1 MIYAIF
7 AHMMIFYNKLEAGGS
22 TTEEL
27 HVPFDNRC
35 DMATM
40 SSRNCTT
47 NIFCSCQVV
56 RHLCHRLDT
65 FCRQYKKVDIVCLK
79 TGECITYEN
88 ETAMMGLCPYYP
100 KHLSW
105 GDYCSVPLKVYQKLP
120 ANLTQLTKFFCR
132 DYNREGS
139 LCSKCKPGYGPA
151 VYAFSLMCVKC
162 NNDGLGWLLY
172 ISLVLFPITIFFIFI
187 VVFNVRATH
196 PMLMSLIFMSQ
207 VFSST
212 DQSFLTLSSIY
223 DQHAHTRWL
232 HQLLVKVLCGIWNLD
247 FLRDVIPPFCLSSH
261 LSNIHGL
268 YLESLYIVYPLILIL
283 ISYICIELHANNFKP
298 IILLWRPLHKCFS
311 RFRRAWDPKASI
323 INTFSSFFL
332 LTSSRTIYA
341 AVRSLHTVEMYEAI
355 PHYDLI
361 ARRVLYIDL
370 NASRTL
376 PLIYGIT
383 LIVLFLFPT
392 ILFCTYPIKCI
403 RVSIEYLLSLKSQN
417 ALRVFMD
424 TFHGHCKDGTDRSRD
439 FRAVSGLPMLV
450 LLAVTSLQIFW
461 STSLDSLPAIPL
473 VCFAVSFF
481 IASARPYKKTTINV
495 VVSFMFGL
503 TAFYLTVISHTFAEH
518 KHVKALI
525 FLLLTCILVPHL
537 VLISYISYKLFSRSN
552 NCVWH
557 LFEIIC
563 SKTLARFFNDKSSER
578 NHYDSERED
587 SSLLN
592 T

>member
-1 MIYAIF
+1 M
-7 AHMMIFYNKLEAGGS
+7 
-22 TTEEL
+22 
-27 HVPFDNRC
+27 
-35 DMATM
+35 
-40 SSRNCTT
+40 
-47 NIFCSCQVV
+47 
-56 RHLCHRLDT
+56 
-65 FCRQYKKVDIVCLK
+65 
-79 TGECITYEN
+79 
-88 ETAMMGLCPYYP
+88 
-100 KHLSW
+100 
-105 GDYCSVPLKVYQKLP
+105 YQKLP
-120 ANLTQLTKFFCR
+120 ANFTQLTKFFCG
-132 DYNREGS
+132 DYNREGP

-212 DQSFLTLSSIY
+212 DQSFLTLLSIY
-223 DQHAHTRWL
+223 EQRAHTRWL
-232 HQLLVKVLCGIWNLD
+232 HQLVKVLCGIWNLD
-247 FLRDVIPPFCLSSH
+247 FLRDLIPPFCLSSH
-261 LSNIHGL
+261 LSNVHGL
-268 YLESLYIVYPLILIL
+268 YLESLYIVYPLTLIL
-283 ISYICIELHANNFKP
+283 ITYICIELHANNFKP
-298 IILLWRPLHKCFS
+298 IILLWKPFHKCFS
-311 RFRRAWDPKASI
+311 RLRRAWDPKASI
-323 INTFSSFFL
+323 INAFSSFFL

-341 AVRSLHTVEMYEAI
+341 AVRSLHTVKMYEAL
-355 PHYDLI
+355 PHNNLI
-361 ARRVLYIDL
+361 ARRVLYVDL

-392 ILFCTYPIKCI
+392 ILFCIYPIKYI
-403 RVSIEYLLSLKSQN
+403 RVSVEYLLSLKSQN

-424 TFHGHCKDGTDRSRD
+424 TFHGHCKDGTDGSRD

-450 LLAVTSLQIFW
+450 LLAVTSLQIFQ

-473 VCFAVSFF
+473 LCFAASFF

-525 FLLLTCILVPHL
+525 FLLLICILVPHL
-537 VLISYISYKLFSRSN
+537 VLISYISYKLLSRSN
-552 NCVWH
+552 NCVCH
-557 LFEIIC
+557 FFQAIH
-563 SKTLARFFNDKSSER
+563 SKPLSRFFNDKSSEH
-578 NHYDSERED
+578 NHYDSVHED
-587 SSLLN
+587 SSLLDN
-592 T
+592 V